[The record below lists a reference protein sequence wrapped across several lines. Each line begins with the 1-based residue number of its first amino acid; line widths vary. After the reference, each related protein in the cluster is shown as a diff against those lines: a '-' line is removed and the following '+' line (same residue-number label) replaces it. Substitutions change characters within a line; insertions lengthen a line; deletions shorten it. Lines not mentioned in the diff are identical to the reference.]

1 MLQTVT
7 AKLKIV
13 VSDSQKQI
21 LLDTMKAY
29 SNACNMVSEFVFEHH
44 DLKRYRIHEELY
56 PLIRERYQLKSQMAE
71 SCIRT
76 VVARSLRIRRNGSNR
91 TFSVLSWIWSGTAII
106 P

>member
-29 SNACNMVSEFVFEHH
+29 SNACNMVSEYVFEHH
-44 DLKRYRIHEELY
+44 DLKRYHIHEELY

-76 VVARSLRIRRNGSNR
+76 VVAAFQSNLRIRRNGSNR
-91 TFSVLSWIWSGTAII
+91 TFSVRN
-106 P
+106 